1 MIRLPHHLLL
11 TVALSCCAGACSQA
25 EPVKGTPGPSSVWV
39 AEKDGHHIYLA
50 GTIHLLR
57 EEDYPLPAVFDQA
70 YADCAKVVFEL
81 PPGSDG
87 DGAIALR
94 MRQMGSYTGD
104 DELGQHI
111 SEGTMKKV
119 LAWGGKNGFAA
130 SSLKK
135 LRPWFLALTIAA
147 IEYQRLGAAPD
158 HGVDQHF
165 ELRAKEDGKPSEGL
179 ESVEFQL
186 SIFSRLS
193 DQLQEELLL
202 QTFTE
207 AETLAKDF
215 QDLTAGWRSGDAAK
229 LHELLFR
236 DADKYPQLME
246 DLLIKRNKTWLAP
259 LMKYLEKG
267 ERVMVL
273 VGAGHL
279 GGKGGVLDLLK
290 EKGCTI
296 RQLGR

>member
-1 MIRLPHHLLL
+1 MIRLPHHFIL
-11 TVALSCCAGACSQA
+11 TVALCCFAGSCSQA
-25 EPVKGTPGPSSVWV
+25 EPRKGTPGPSSVWV

-70 YADCAKVVFEL
+70 YADSSKVVFEL
-81 PPGSDG
+81 PPGSDN

-94 MRQMGSYTGD
+94 MRQMGTYPGD
-104 DELGQHI
+104 DELSQHI
-111 SEGTMKKV
+111 SETTMKKV
-119 LAWGGKNGFAA
+119 QAWGAKNGFTA
-130 SSLKK
+130 SSLAK

-147 IEYQRLGAAPD
+147 IGYQQLGAAPD

-186 SIFSRLS
+186 SIFSNLS

-202 QTFTE
+202 QTFAET
-207 AETLAKDF
+207 ETLAKDF
-215 QDLTAGWRSGDAAK
+215 QELTAGWRSGDATK

-246 DLLIKRNKTWLAP
+246 DFLLKRNKSWIPP
-259 LMKYLEKG
+259 LLSYLKKG

-279 GGKGGVLDLLK
+279 GGKGGVLELLK
-290 EKGCTI
+290 EKGCTV